1 MSMLVPKG
9 DLMDPRTGTLMM
21 ADSHRIRA
29 AVMRIIKEA
38 RESADMEQRRA
49 IRVPFFRPVQVGLGD
64 GEPPRFSA
72 FCRDLS
78 LYGIGLLHIMP
89 LHCGEVTVRFTSRN
103 GPPTDL
109 RARIDW
115 CQDCGEGWYMSGG
128 RLLDIE

>member
-1 MSMLVPKG
+1 
-9 DLMDPRTGTLMM
+9 MDPRTGTLFL
-21 ADSHRIRA
+21 ADSHRVRA

-38 RESADMEQRRA
+38 RDSADLEQRRT
-49 IRVPFFRPVQVGLGD
+49 IRVPFFRPVQVGLD
-64 GEPPRFSA
+64 DSEPPRFSA

-89 LHCGEVTVRFTSRN
+89 LHCREMLVRFSSRS

-109 RARIDW
+109 RVRLDW

-128 RLLDIE
+128 RLMDIE

>member
-1 MSMLVPKG
+1 
-9 DLMDPRTGTLMM
+9 MDPHAGTLFL

-38 RESADMEQRRA
+38 RDSADLEQRRT
-49 IRVPFFRPVQVGLGD
+49 IRVPFFRPVQVGLDD
-64 GEPPRFSA
+64 GGPPRFSA

-89 LHCGEVTVRFTSRN
+89 LHCREILVRFSSRS
-103 GPPTDL
+103 GPPIDVRVRL
-109 RARIDW
+109 DW

-128 RLLDIE
+128 RLMDIE